1 MPKKGLNFLLFVV
14 ALILTALF
22 YGILTAFFKP
32 GAAYQFFSSR
42 GWYQPVSLA
51 FFFFGLLL
59 AGARWWL
66 FREEQASIDM
76 PIPNTVMSRDE
87 AAVVSD
93 QIPQE
98 RRNRFLGRRVVNLL
112 KGYVRREELGPLE
125 DRLAMNDRDELDAS
139 ASLIGWVRSLPPL
152 VGLLGTLDGLRGG
165 IAEISMISNAGDLEE
180 LRRRLQLFA
189 AHASTAFDTTL
200 LGISAAAILSAIIFL
215 VRKNEDT
222 HLVRIDRIAT
232 ELTRQFPHRTE
243 LEEEIRM
250 TANGFMSGFMQ
261 TMEHAMAGATPPMV
275 DAFRREMQDGMQST
289 VQGLVSN
296 WQRDMNANMQ
306 GLVAMWQDGM
316 RSTMQDLV
324 SSWQEGM
331 RATTQDLV
339 SHWQDGVR
347 STMRDVSLNL
357 QDGMHSA
364 SREMVANWRDELSRA
379 TTHLVDRHE
388 SRPLQIRITTDRDTD
403 RDREKASENQAYEVQ
418 RA

>member
-1 MPKKGLNFLLFVV
+1 MPKKGLNLLLFVI
-14 ALILTALF
+14 ALLLTALF
-22 YGILTAFFKP
+22 YGILSAFFRP
-32 GAAYQFFSSR
+32 GPVYQFFSSR

-59 AGARWWL
+59 TAARWWL
-66 FREEQASIDM
+66 FREEQASIAM
-76 PIPNTVMSRDE
+76 PIPSAVMSRDE
-87 AAVVSD
+87 AAEISG
-93 QIPQE
+93 QIAPE
-98 RRNRFLGRRVVNLL
+98 YLNRFLGRRIANLL

-180 LRRRLQLFA
+180 LRHRLQLFA

-275 DAFRREMQDGMQST
+275 DTFRREMQDGMQST
-289 VQGLVSN
+289 VHGLVAN
-296 WQRDMNANMQ
+296 WQRDMSANMQ
-306 GLVAMWQDGM
+306 GLVSIWQDGM

-324 SSWQEGM
+324 SSWQAGM
-331 RATTQDLV
+331 RETTQDLV
-339 SHWQDGVR
+339 AQWRDGIR
-347 STMRDVSLNL
+347 STMQELGSNL
-357 QDGMHSA
+357 QDGMHST
-364 SREMVANWRDELSRA
+364 SRELVANWKDELSRSA
-379 TTHLVDRHE
+379 NHVIDHHQ
-388 SRPLQIRITTDRDTD
+388 SRPLQIRITTDQEPED
-403 RDREKASENQAYEVQ
+403 KAYEVK

>member
-1 MPKKGLNFLLFVV
+1 
-14 ALILTALF
+14 
-22 YGILTAFFKP
+22 
-32 GAAYQFFSSR
+32 Q
-42 GWYQPVSLA
+42 
-51 FFFFGLLL
+51 
-59 AGARWWL
+59 
-66 FREEQASIDM
+66 
-76 PIPNTVMSRDE
+76 IPN
-87 AAVVSD
+87 AVVSRD
-93 QIPQE
+93 DAAAFSAQIPPE
-98 RRNRFLGRRVVNLL
+98 YRNRFLGRRIANLL

-250 TANGFMSGFMQ
+250 TANGFMSGFME

-275 DAFRREMQDGMQST
+275 DTFRREMQDGMQST
-289 VQGLVSN
+289 VHGLIAS
-296 WQRDMNANMQ
+296 WQRDMDTNMQ
-306 GLVAMWQDGM
+306 GLVSIWRDGM
-316 RSTMQDLV
+316 HSTMRDLV
-324 SSWQEGM
+324 AGWQAGMRETTRDVVAQWQEGM
-331 RATTQDLV
+331 R
-339 SHWQDGVR
+339 
-347 STMRDVSLNL
+347 STLLELGSNL
-357 QDGMHSA
+357 HDGMHST
-364 SREMVANWRDELSRA
+364 SRELVANWRDELSRA
-379 TTHLVDRHE
+379 ANHLVDRHE
-388 SRPLQIRITTDRDTD
+388 SRPLQIRITTDQ
-403 RDREKASENQAYEVQ
+403 EPENKAYEVK

>member
-1 MPKKGLNFLLFVV
+1 MPKKGLNLLLFVG
-14 ALILTALF
+14 ALLLTALF
-22 YGILTAFFKP
+22 YAILTAFFKP
-32 GAAYQFFSSR
+32 GSIYQFFSSR

-76 PIPNTVMSRDE
+76 PIPNAVMSRDQ
-87 AAVVSD
+87 AAV
-93 QIPQE
+93 IPDRIPE
-98 RRNRFLGRRVVNLL
+98 KYRNRFLGRRIANLL

-165 IAEISMISNAGDLEE
+165 IAEISMIGNAGDLEE

-232 ELTRQFPHRTE
+232 EFTRQFPHRTE
-243 LEEEIRM
+243 LEEEIRL

-261 TMEHAMAGATPPMV
+261 TMERAMASAAPPMV
-275 DAFRREMQDGMQST
+275 EAFRREMQDGIQTT
-289 VQGLVSN
+289 VHE
-296 WQRDMNANMQ
+296 
-306 GLVAMWQDGM
+306 
-316 RSTMQDLV
+316 LV
-324 SSWQEGM
+324 SSWQRDMSANMEGLVSIWRDGM
-331 RATTQDLV
+331 RATMQDLG
-339 SHWQDGVR
+339 S
-347 STMRDVSLNL
+347 NL
-357 QDGMHSA
+357 QNAMHSA

-379 TTHLVDRHE
+379 TTRLVDQHQ
-388 SRPLQIRITTDRDTD
+388 SRPLQIRITTDQ
-403 RDREKASENQAYEVQ
+403 EPASQAYEVK